1 MFYGDG
7 KHDTGIICTPRTRKK
22 RVKTLDEIKKDVQKG
37 VSKVKDKLSN
47 DVKQLIVKDA
57 EEFLLRYPNAV
68 VIKLD
73 RYHVIASAK
82 VQGQMVYLDHQD
94 DPFLGRLFDMFWWPI
109 APELPIRIEFVE
121 CKINLVY
128 EYSAAFTPL

>member
-7 KHDTGIICTPRTRKK
+7 KHDAGVICTPRARKR

-68 VIKLD
+68 VIKLG
-73 RYHVIASAK
+73 RYHVIASAV
-82 VQGQMVYLDHQD
+82 VQGHTSYLHHRE
-94 DPFLGRLFDMFWWPI
+94 DPFLGRLYDMFWWPI

-121 CKINLVY
+121 GKINLVY
-128 EYSAAFTPL
+128 E